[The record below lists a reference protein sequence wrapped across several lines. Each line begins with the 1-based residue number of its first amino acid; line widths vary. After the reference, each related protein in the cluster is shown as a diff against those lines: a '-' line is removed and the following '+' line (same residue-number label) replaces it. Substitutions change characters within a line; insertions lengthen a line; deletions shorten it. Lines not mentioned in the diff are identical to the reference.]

1 MSHEA
6 MDLVHK
12 LLTPKPA
19 MRLSAAQALDHPWFY
34 KMLKKKDQEKQEDLG
49 SHGLDKQVVNA
60 LRGFQGVSKLKKAAM
75 NVLINMVEPS

>member
-1 MSHEA
+1 

-19 MRLSAAQALDHPWFY
+19 MRITAAQALKHPWFY
-34 KMLKKKDQEKQEDLG
+34 KMLKKKGNEGEDDLG
-49 SHGLDKQVVNA
+49 NQGLDKQLMSS
-60 LRGFQGVSKLKKAAM
+60 LREFRGVSKLKKAAM